1 MYQPHYRGVK
11 SYSKEAITLLE
22 AIIFGPNDMPEEWQ
36 RHMAKY
42 INRLTPQEK
51 EEFFVLMAD
60 LQTGQ
65 LHRTLKAVLGEEA
78 VHEQES
84 VKS

>member
-1 MYQPHYRGVK
+1 MYIPHYRALGKYTKV
-11 SYSKEAITLLE
+11 AVTLLG
-22 AIIFGPNDMPEEWQ
+22 AIMFGPNDMPEEWQ
-36 RHMAKY
+36 HSMAKY

-51 EEFFVLMAD
+51 EEFFLLMAD

-65 LHRTLKAVLGEEA
+65 LTRTLEVVLGEEA
-78 VHEQES
+78 IYEQES

>member
-1 MYQPHYRGVK
+1 MYVPHYRALRA
-11 SYSKEAITLLE
+11 YTKEAVTLLG
-22 AIIFGPNDMPEEWQ
+22 AIMFGPNDMPEDWQ

-65 LHRTLKAVLGEEA
+65 LHRTLEAVLGEKAYAE
-78 VHEQES
+78 ETI
-84 VKS
+84 KS